1 MLIEFTDELQNLT
14 TEEKLKLLLAYHNLP
29 LDYKVD
35 KEDMPVVVLAL
46 NQDDIVTIKIND
58 EGAIDIAYY
67 GEDWQ
72 KPHTDTEKYEQ
83 TTIRLN

>member
-1 MLIEFTDELQNLT
+1 MLIDFNDNTPY
-14 TEEKLKLLLAYHNLP
+14 EERLKVLFAYHKIP

-35 KEDMPVVVLAL
+35 EEDMPVLILAL
-46 NQDDIVTIKIND
+46 NQDDIANIKVND
-58 EGAIDIAYY
+58 EGAIDISYY

-72 KPHTDTEKYEQ
+72 KPKTQTEEYEQ

>member
-1 MLIEFTDELQNLT
+1 MLIEFNDELSKLT
-14 TEEKLKLLLAYHNLP
+14 MEEKLKLLLAYHNLP

-35 KEDMPVVVLAL
+35 VEDMPVVILAL
-46 NQDDIVTIKIND
+46 NQDDIASIKLDD

-67 GEDWQ
+67 GDDWQ
-72 KPHTDTEKYEQ
+72 RPHTDMEEYEQ

>member
-1 MLIEFTDELQNLT
+1 MLIEFNDELAKLT
-14 TEEKLKLLLAYHNLP
+14 VEEKLKLLLAYHNLP

-35 KEDMPVVVLAL
+35 KEDMPVVILAL
-46 NQDDIVTIKIND
+46 NQDDIVSIKLND
-58 EGAIDIAYY
+58 EGAIDVAYY

-72 KPHTDTEKYEQ
+72 KPETNMDEYEQ

>member
-1 MLIEFTDELQNLT
+1 MLIEFNDELAELT

-35 KEDMPVVVLAL
+35 VEDMPMVVLAL
-46 NQDDIVTIKIND
+46 NQDDIASVKVND
-58 EGAIDIAYY
+58 EGAMDVAYY
-67 GEDWQ
+67 GDDWQ
-72 KPHTDTEKYEQ
+72 KPNMDEYEQ

>member
-46 NQDDIVTIKIND
+46 NQDDIATIKIND

-72 KPHTDTEKYEQ
+72 KPETNMEEYVE

>member
-1 MLIEFTDELQNLT
+1 MLIEFNDELRNLT

-35 KEDMPVVVLAL
+35 SEDMPVVVLAL
-46 NQDDIVTIKIND
+46 NQDDIASIKLND

-67 GEDWQ
+67 GDDWQ
-72 KPHTDTEKYEQ
+72 KPITNKDEYEQ
-83 TTIRLN
+83 TTIQLN

>member
-1 MLIEFTDELQNLT
+1 MLIEFNDELAKLT
-14 TEEKLKLLLAYHNLP
+14 VEEKLKLLLAYHNLP

-35 KEDMPVVVLAL
+35 KEDMPVVILAL
-46 NQDDIVTIKIND
+46 NQDDIASIKLND
-58 EGAIDIAYY
+58 EGAIDVAYY

-72 KPHTDTEKYEQ
+72 KPETNMDEYEQ

>member
-1 MLIEFTDELQNLT
+1 MLIEFTDELAKLT

-46 NQDDIVTIKIND
+46 NQDDIATIKIND

-72 KPHTDTEKYEQ
+72 KPETNMEEYVE

>member
-1 MLIEFTDELQNLT
+1 MLIEFNDELSKLT
-14 TEEKLKLLLAYHNLP
+14 MEEKLKLLLAYHNLP

-35 KEDMPVVVLAL
+35 VEDMPVVILAL
-46 NQDDIVTIKIND
+46 NQDDIVSIKLDD

-67 GEDWQ
+67 GDDWQ
-72 KPHTDTEKYEQ
+72 RPHTDMEEYEQ

>member
-1 MLIEFTDELQNLT
+1 MLIEFNDELSKLT
-14 TEEKLKLLLAYHNLP
+14 MEKKLKLLLAYHNLP

-35 KEDMPVVVLAL
+35 VEDMPVVILAL
-46 NQDDIVTIKIND
+46 NQDDIASIKLDD

-67 GEDWQ
+67 GDDWQ
-72 KPHTDTEKYEQ
+72 RPHTDMEEYEQ